1 MLTPAEPIKWRRV
14 HACSSF
20 ERHRHESRAWQ
31 LDLVRMAN
39 FECIQPT
46 NFFDK
51 LFAMVFMSTMMLVAI
66 PTTCA
71 LPNPKSSPLG
81 GGP

>member
-1 MLTPAEPIKWRRV
+1 M
-14 HACSSF
+14 C
-20 ERHRHESRAWQ
+20 Q

-51 LFAMVFMSTMMLVAI
+51 LFAMVFMSTFILIAI
-66 PTTCA
+66 PST
-71 LPNPKSSPLG
+71 
-81 GGP
+81 